1 VSDVSR
7 DEFDDLAARVE
18 RLERQHGAL
27 LSLTTEELAGLR
39 VDLRDGLGMIDGR
52 LDGMDGRLGMIDGRL
67 DGMDGR
73 LDGIESKLDSYTE
86 QVNQA
91 LRAGTDA
98 GKRHER
104 MMRRLGDHF
113 GVDFGPE
120 DD

>member
-7 DEFDDLAARVE
+7 DEFDGLAARVE

-39 VDLRDGLGMIDGR
+39 VDLRDGLGMIEN
-52 LDGMDGRLGMIDGRL
+52 RLGGI
-67 DGMDGR
+67 DGR
-73 LDGIESKLDSYTE
+73 LDGIESKLDAYTE

-91 LRAGTDA
+91 LRAGSDSSD
-98 GKRHER
+98 RHER

-113 GVDFGPE
+113 GVDLGPE